1 MAQKLILTG
10 DSFDKVNEYLENGWK
25 VVSITAQHVSTGST
39 VYSKSGDFAVL
50 LEKIDF
56 FGSDCN
62 KPVTYTEEEVSRLLE
77 TQRGN
82 CYVAIYNYTTNQEL
96 ATVAGAAP
104 EPGQWR
110 K

>member
-1 MAQKLILTG
+1 MEQKLIIT
-10 DSFDKVNEYLENGWK
+10 DSSQDVNKYLAEGWK
-25 VVSITAQHVSTGST
+25 VVSITPQHVSTGST
-39 VYSKSGDFAVL
+39 TYSKSGNFAIL
-50 LEKIDF
+50 LEKID
-56 FGSDCN
+56 N

-82 CYVAIYNYTTNQEL
+82 CYVAIYNYTSNQEL

>member
-1 MAQKLILTG
+1 MEQKLIIT
-10 DSFDKVNEYLENGWK
+10 DSSQDVNKYLVEGWT
-25 VVSITAQHVSTGST
+25 VISITPQHVSTNINSSLRGN
-39 VYSKSGDFAVL
+39 FAIL
-50 LEKIDF
+50 LEKID
-56 FGSDCN
+56 N
-62 KPVTYTEEEVSRLLE
+62 KSLTYTEEEVSRLLE